1 MVERCNDFVGNNL
14 LRYMNVQ
21 LFIILV
27 TGGNSMILYSCK
39 VDAVFE
45 TQVQTRIATP
55 LQPGQGSYAAG
66 IRFFSFYIYIYI
78 YTRFKAQGV
87 QGARLIEA
95 TRNDISRQRLV
106 DTKWGNCASFF

>member
-1 MVERCNDFVGNNL
+1 MLFFCMVERCNDFVGNNL
-14 LRYMNVQ
+14 LRFMNVQ

-66 IRFFSFYIYIYI
+66 IRFFHFLYIYIYI
-78 YTRFKAQGV
+78 QGSRLKVFKAQG
-87 QGARLIEA
+87 
-95 TRNDISRQRLV
+95 S
-106 DTKWGNCASFF
+106 